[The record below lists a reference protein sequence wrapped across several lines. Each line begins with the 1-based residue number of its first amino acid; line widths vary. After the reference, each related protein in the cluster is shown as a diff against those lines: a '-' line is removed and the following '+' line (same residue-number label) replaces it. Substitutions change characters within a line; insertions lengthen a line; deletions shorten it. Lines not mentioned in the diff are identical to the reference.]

1 MYFEIDKNTN
11 LQVILSRT
19 KIFLDRLDTTMSK
32 KNEIQMVISEL
43 MYNIHKYAPKG
54 NIEITVAQNTL
65 KIVASDVGSGIKD
78 IHKAFIDGYSSGNT
92 LGLGLPAI
100 IRLSDDFH
108 AQTSD
113 NGTIISIVKIL

>member
-19 KIFLDRLDTTMSK
+19 QIFLEGIDTPSSK
-32 KNEIQMVISEL
+32 KHEIQTVISEL
-43 MYNIHKYAPKG
+43 IFNIHKYAPKG
-54 NIEITVAQNTL
+54 NIDISKIENTI

-78 IHKAFIDGYSSGNT
+78 IHKAFLEGYSSGNT